1 MKITFAP
8 RDILQID
15 DAKIIFRNFSGEG
28 GKYNRDGDRNFAV
41 VIPDEEAAQALVKA
55 GWNVTVKPPREEGE
69 EPLRI
74 LKVKVK
80 FNDRGPNVYL
90 QTNGVRNRLDETE
103 IGLLDHVD
111 ILSVDMDLRPYDW
124 TVNGESGRT
133 AYLQS
138 ICVTQ
143 EVDRFA
149 ERYLDEIRE

>member
-15 DAKIIFRNFSGEG
+15 DAKIIFRNFSGTV
-28 GKYNRDGDRNFAV
+28 GKYNREGDRNFAV
-41 VIPDEEAAQALVKA
+41 VIPDEETAQALIEK
-55 GWNVTVKPPREEGE
+55 GWNVTSKPLREEGE
-69 EPLRI
+69 EPRRL

-90 QTNGVRNRLDETE
+90 QSNGVRNRLDEME

-124 TVNGESGRT
+124 NINGESGRT
-133 AYLQS
+133 AYLQA

-143 EVDRFA
+143 RVDRFA
-149 ERYLDEIRE
+149 EH